1 MDDRLKKALEFS
13 NYRISLFNRKEDI
26 KVKVN
31 GILTH
36 SHNGGIFKI
45 TIELIAFVKLLVDA
59 QSTDIVLIDRNN
71 NPIEILDIR
80 KFYDDIF
87 SKYFEATNYYNVEYT
102 KLKQARTVSSI
113 YDFVEE
119 E

>member
-26 KVKVN
+26 KTKVS

-36 SHNGGIFKI
+36 SHNGGIFKV
-45 TIELIAFVKLLVDA
+45 TIELITFVKLLIEEKR
-59 QSTDIVLIDRNN
+59 TDVVLIDRNN
-71 NPIEILDIR
+71 NPVEILDLQE
-80 KFYDDIF
+80 FYTDIF
-87 SKYFEATNYYNVEYT
+87 SKYFEATNYYNIEYS